1 MRYPLLILTWLA
13 DTFFAWFTPG
23 WRRKGREAFSALSL
37 YINTYRPKLAT
48 EQLSALTQL
57 QQQLKTAL
65 NRWQKEEVVALTQKV
80 EEDCAPLTGFKRPA
94 ALELAESFFVI
105 MVVFLG
111 IRTYYAQPFR
121 IPTGSMQPTLNGII
135 LHPVDEVPALPRR
148 MWDGLT
154 LGASYVEA
162 VADTDKK
169 IVAIDD
175 HPKYWIFTE
184 TVLRF
189 DDNSTVSIPS
199 AKGAVIQYL
208 REQGILRES
217 LLGGIQPRV
226 IRAGETIIRARVDAG
241 DMVIVDRV
249 SYHFRQPKRGE
260 TFVFDTR
267 GINTHMQSG
276 ANLSDQEA
284 ATHYIKRLCG
294 VPGDTLFVQSPNLLV
309 NGAPAKEPG
318 IARVIAAQPPYNKTG
333 YQTLSFRLQPA
344 AYLTDR
350 GPVTL
355 KDTENPNLRE
365 YVALGDNTTNSLD
378 SRFWGP
384 VRQFNIVGPAA
395 FTLWPFTQ
403 HWGNIK

>member
-1 MRYPLLILTWLA
+1 MKILTAILTWFVDCFLA
-13 DTFFAWFTPG
+13 RLTPA
-23 WRRKGREAFSALSL
+23 WRRTGREALSALTL
-37 YINTYRPKLAT
+37 YLNTYRPKLET
-48 EQLSALTQL
+48 EQLTALTDL
-57 QQQLKTAL
+57 QGKLKAAL
-65 NRWQKEEVVALTQKV
+65 AAWNKEEVVTLTKKV
-80 EEDCAPLTGFKRPA
+80 EEDCTPLTGFKRSA

-135 LHPVDEVPALPRR
+135 LHPVEEVPDLPRR
-148 MWDGLT
+148 VWDGLT

-162 VADTDKK
+162 VADTDKT
-169 IVAIDD
+169 IVNMEGKS
-175 HPKYWIFTE
+175 KYLIFTE
-184 TVLRF
+184 TILTF
-189 DDNSTVSIPS
+189 SDNSTLAIPS
-199 AKGAVIQYL
+199 APGAVIQYF
-208 REQGILRES
+208 REQGKLTDS
-217 LLGGIQPRV
+217 LLGSRWKPF
-226 IRAGETIIRARVDAG
+226 RAGETIIRARVDAG
-241 DMVIVDRV
+241 DMVLVDRV

-276 ANLSDQEA
+276 ERLSDQEA

-294 VPGDTLFVQSPNLLV
+294 VPGDTLFVQSPYLLV

-350 GPVTL
+350 GSVTL
-355 KDTENPNLRE
+355 KQPDNPNLRE

-384 VRQFNIVGPAA
+384 VHQFNIVGPAA

-403 HWGNIK
+403 HWGGIE